1 MFVFD
6 FGFRLLLAKNGQ
18 IYGLKII
25 YLLLLLFLVIG
36 ALTLRRIRTQIEI
49 KWLVK
54 ANICCCYSCCR
65 SCGLA
70 GNSKMK
76 NNSWL
81 LCINLFRWELQWV
94 TNAPDKPTGLLDIVE
109 WSSMWMK
116 ARRRLLLLLLPLLL
130 ILFNVFFFL
139 LGGNIVFQWKEFLI
153 KIVVFCQLL
162 LIQQQQQ
169 CSKKQENNHRF
180 IETKKRWKKIAS
192 LDKKYTKQTNEQSE
206 SVLF

>member
-1 MFVFD
+1 MICLFSISD
-6 FGFRLLLAKNGQ
+6 FGCCWSKMDKYMVWRLY
-18 IYGLKII
+18 ICCCCC
-25 YLLLLLFLVIG
+25 FLVIG

-76 NNSWL
+76 NNYWL
-81 LCINLFRWELQWV
+81 LCINLFRWKLQWV

-130 ILFNVFFFL
+130 ILFNVFFFS
-139 LGGNIVFQWKEFLI
+139 F
-153 KIVVFCQLL
+153 
-162 LIQQQQQ
+162 
-169 CSKKQENNHRF
+169 
-180 IETKKRWKKIAS
+180 
-192 LDKKYTKQTNEQSE
+192 
-206 SVLF
+206 